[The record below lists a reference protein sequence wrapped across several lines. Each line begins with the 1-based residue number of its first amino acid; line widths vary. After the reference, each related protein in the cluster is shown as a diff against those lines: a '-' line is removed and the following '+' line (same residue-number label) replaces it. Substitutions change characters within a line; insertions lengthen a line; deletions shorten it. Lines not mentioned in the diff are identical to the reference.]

1 MRPPTDRENTL
12 VLLREWKQHHDAV
25 AKLLGSL
32 EATIGLNY
40 SGPLFETVWKLFDAY
55 TATLAVEVSDFDGW
69 LEWFILENYMGGKAL
84 QAGFDNKMR
93 KISTL
98 EDLQWLLAESQER
111 SAK

>member
-40 SGPLFETVWKLFDAY
+40 SGPLFETVWKLFDA
-55 TATLAVEVSDFDGW
+55 
-69 LEWFILENYMGGKAL
+69 
-84 QAGFDNKMR
+84 
-93 KISTL
+93 
-98 EDLQWLLAESQER
+98 
-111 SAK
+111 